1 MPQKETTVN
10 KADWAILAYDISD
23 LISRGEYPINICA
36 TSILPNLPAFIAA
49 CETTQK
55 ELDQKEANA

>member
-1 MPQKETTVN
+1 MN
-10 KADWAILAYDISD
+10 KAEWAILAYDISD
-23 LISRGEYPINICA
+23 LISRGEYPTDICA
-36 TSILPNLPAFIAA
+36 ASILPNLPAFIAA